1 MPDNNIG
8 CFCSL
13 RPLFRDDSDNRFFA
27 GAQNDRTGL
36 MTGKTT
42 ESSHSKHRV
51 LDLVLDFRHVAGFYG
66 RLCPFW
72 VDSRYGGK
80 P

>member
-1 MPDNNIG
+1 MPDNNLG

-13 RPLFRDDSDNRFFA
+13 RPQFRDDSDNRFFA
-27 GAQNDRTGL
+27 GTQNGRTGL

-51 LDLVLDFRHVAGFYG
+51 LDLVQKKGIIKKINEKH
-66 RLCPFW
+66 
-72 VDSRYGGK
+72 
-80 P
+80 